1 MGLDEARSKLTERG
15 FGCRVV
21 GEGDTVTDQTPIGG
35 VLIPGKST
43 VVLYLDAEKP
53 TELCTVPNLVGMTPS
68 EANAVMAN
76 SGLFLRFT
84 GTTGTESGT
93 VRVFS
98 QETEHGTQVE
108 AGTVITV
115 RLGDTA
121 VRD

>member
-1 MGLDEARSKLTERG
+1 MLIFLFYQYVIFAVTHLLLKHPELNIEVLPRHLHRYLLLCLHSVHKLP
-15 FGCRVV
+15 
-21 GEGDTVTDQTPIGG
+21 DI
-35 VLIPGKST
+35 
-43 VVLYLDAEKP
+43 
-53 TELCTVPNLVGMTPS
+53 
-68 EANAVMAN
+68 
-76 SGLFLRFT
+76 FLRFT

-108 AGTVITV
+108 SGTVITV